1 MDYASIQSPQDL
13 KRLDISELNGVADYL
28 RRRIISAVQVNGGHL
43 SSNLG
48 TVELTVA
55 LHYVFDC
62 PHDKLIF
69 DVGHQSYA
77 HKILTGRG
85 DKFDGLRKNGGISG
99 FPKPDES
106 EYDSF
111 VAGHA
116 STSLSVALGF
126 AEAAKQKGDDMR
138 AVAIVGDGALTGG
151 MTYEAMNCIGSSRL
165 PVIIVLNDNEM
176 SISRN
181 VGAMSNY
188 LTRLR
193 VSKKYA
199 RVKNEIKRAVETIPL
214 FGDGALHLLDKGK
227 RFFKRIVL
235 SNKIFESMGIGYYG
249 PFDGHNIKELVEVF
263 SRLKNYDSPVLVHVI
278 TDKGHGLSSA
288 SGDPAH
294 SHGIAA
300 MNAGK
305 EKSYS
310 AVLGEFLIDAA
321 AKDSS
326 VMAVTAAMAIG
337 TGLESFSKAYPDR
350 FKDVGIAEE
359 HAVTY
364 CAALAAS
371 GMKPYFAVYSTF
383 LQRGF
388 DQLMHDVGIGG
399 HPVRLCIDRAGAIG
413 ADGVTHQGLYD
424 LSYLSLVPDMT
435 IMCPTDGGELK
446 SMLEF
451 SLDFDKPLAIRYPKT
466 YDIERTHESIRFGK
480 WEVIATE
487 KSKVYVLCVGGR
499 ALDIAERAAKLEKL
513 EKLEKNGKS
522 VKLNI
527 VNARFVKPLDTEFLD
542 SINKSGNR
550 IITVE
555 DNSIRGGFGE
565 SVLSYLN
572 GIGKKASVAVMA
584 FPDEFIDDR
593 DIADSFNMAGITPE
607 NLIAL
612 AKKLD

>member
-1 MDYASIQSPQDL
+1 MNYEDIKSPIEL
-13 KRLDISELNGVADYL
+13 KRLDISELRGVADYL
-28 RRRIISAVQVNGGHL
+28 RSRIISAVQVSGGHL

-62 PHDKLIF
+62 PHDKIIF

-85 DKFDGLRKNGGISG
+85 DKFDKLRKNDGISG

-106 EYDSF
+106 EYDAF
-111 VAGHA
+111 CAGHA

-126 AEAAKQKGDDMR
+126 AEAAKAKGEDMR
-138 AVAIVGDGALTGG
+138 AVAVIGDGALTGG
-151 MTYEAMNCIGSSRL
+151 MAYEAMNCIGSSRL
-165 PVIIVLNDNEM
+165 PVMIVLNDNDM

-199 RVKNEIKRAVETIPL
+199 RIKNEIKRAVETIPL

-227 RFFKRIVL
+227 KFFKRFVL
-235 SNKIFESMGIGYYG
+235 SNKIFESMGISYYG

-263 SRLKNYDSPVLVHVI
+263 SRAKHYDKPVLVHVV

-288 SGDPAH
+288 AGDPEH

-300 MNAGK
+300 IDAGN
-305 EKSYS
+305 EKSFS
-310 AVLGEFLIDAA
+310 KIFGDFLSDAA
-321 AKDSS
+321 KQDDSI
-326 VMAVTAAMAIG
+326 MAVTAAMAIG
-337 TGLESFSKAYPDR
+337 TGLEGFSKTFPDKFR
-350 FKDVGIAEE
+350 DVGIAEE

-364 CAALAAS
+364 CAALAAA
-371 GMKPYFAVYSTF
+371 GMKPYFGVYSTF

-388 DQLMHDVGIGG
+388 DQLVHDVGIGG
-399 HPVRLCIDRAGAIG
+399 YPVKLCIDRAGAIG
-413 ADGVTHQGLYD
+413 SDGVTHQGLFD
-424 LSYLSLVPDMT
+424 LSYLSLIPNMT
-435 IMCPTDGGELK
+435 VMCPTDGNELK

-466 YDIERTHESIRFGK
+466 YDVEREHENVVFGK
-480 WEVIATE
+480 WEYILSE
-487 KSKVYVLCVGGR
+487 KSDVYVLCVGGR
-499 ALDIAERAAKLEKL
+499 ALNVAERAATIEKQRN
-513 EKLEKNGKS
+513 ERKH
-522 VKLNI
+522 VRFNI
-527 VNARFVKPLDTEFLD
+527 INARFVKPLDTELLQ
-542 SINKSGNR
+542 SINKSGNI

-555 DNSIRGGFGE
+555 DNSVRGGFGE

-572 GIGKKASVAVMA
+572 GIGKKASVGIMA
-584 FPDEFIDDR
+584 FPDEFIDNR
-593 DIADSFNMAGITPE
+593 DVADSFVQAGITSE
-607 NLIAL
+607 KLIEL
-612 AKKLD
+612 VKKLD

>member
-1 MDYASIQSPQDL
+1 MDYESIKSPQDL
-13 KRLDISELNGVADYL
+13 KRLDISELKGVADYL

-62 PHDKLIF
+62 PHDKIVF

-85 DKFDGLRKNGGISG
+85 DKFEYLRKNGGISG

-111 VAGHA
+111 IAGHA

-126 AEAAKQKGDDMR
+126 AEAAKQNGDDDMR
-138 AVAIVGDGALTGG
+138 AIAVLGDGALTGG
-151 MTYEAMNCIGSSRL
+151 MTYEAMNCIGSSQL

-227 RFFKRIVL
+227 KLFKRIVL
-235 SNKIFESMGIGYYG
+235 SNKIFEAMGIGYYG
-249 PFDGHNIKELVEVF
+249 PFDGHDIKELVEVF
-263 SRLKNYDSPVLVHVI
+263 SRLKHYDSPVLVHVV

-288 SGDPAH
+288 SVDPAH
-294 SHGIAA
+294 SHGVAA
-300 MNAGK
+300 MDAGK

-310 AVLGEFLIDAA
+310 KVLGEFLSDAA
-321 AKDSS
+321 AKDET

-337 TGLESFSKAYPDR
+337 TGLESFSKAFPDKFR
-350 FKDVGIAEE
+350 DVGIAEE

-388 DQLMHDVGIGG
+388 DQLMHDVGICG
-399 HPVRLCIDRAGAIG
+399 HPVKLCIDRAGAIG

-424 LSYLSLVPDMT
+424 LSYLSLIPNMT
-435 IMCPTDGGELK
+435 VMCPTDGGELRK
-446 SMLEF
+446 MLEF
-451 SLDFDKPLAIRYPKT
+451 SLGFDKPLAIRYPKT
-466 YDIERTHESIRFGK
+466 YDIEREHESIRYGK
-480 WEVIATE
+480 WEVISSE
-487 KSKVYVLCVGGR
+487 KSKIYVLCVGGR
-499 ALDIAERAAKLEKL
+499 TLDIAERAAKL
-513 EKLEKNGKS
+513 NKS

-527 VNARFVKPLDTEFLD
+527 VNARFVKPLDTELLQ

-555 DNSIRGGFGE
+555 DNSVRGGFGE
-565 SVLSYLN
+565 SVLAYLN
-572 GIGKKASVAVMA
+572 GIGKKASIAIMA
-584 FPDEFIDDR
+584 FPDEFIDNR
-593 DIADSFNMAGITPE
+593 DVDGSFVQAGITPE